1 MLAPFILVLEASR
14 YDEAEPIYKRS
25 LAILEKVLGPQHPDI
40 RAVLQGLSALYRA
53 QGRNKEA
60 GRLLRD

>member
-25 LAILEKVLGPQHPDI
+25 LAILEKVLGPQHPDT
-40 RAVLQGLSALYRA
+40 RAVLQLYRA
-53 QGRNKEA
+53 QGRDKEA
-60 GRLLRD
+60 ERLLRD

>member
-40 RAVLQGLSALYRA
+40 RAALQGLSALYRA

-60 GRLLRD
+60 DRLLRD